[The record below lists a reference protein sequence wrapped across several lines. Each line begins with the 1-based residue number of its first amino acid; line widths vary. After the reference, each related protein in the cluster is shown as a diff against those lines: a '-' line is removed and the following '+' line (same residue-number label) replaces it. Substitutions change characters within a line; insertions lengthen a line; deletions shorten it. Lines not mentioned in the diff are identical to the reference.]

1 MLQIHK
7 NKGTESAV
15 PSPPAL
21 QTSRVSH
28 SCLAM
33 NERDRFVL
41 TDRSELL
48 LLILVWLHFA
58 GCWLWSICLWTIT
71 EMYLCIWILLCYVS
85 CLFFWTELLV
95 VAVIY
100 GVQRLLYYCT
110 GEALYGSTMV
120 LLNSG
125 YCYPLL
131 ECFLLDLVSIEY

>member
-1 MLQIHK
+1 M
-7 NKGTESAV
+7 
-15 PSPPAL
+15 
-21 QTSRVSH
+21 
-28 SCLAM
+28 
-33 NERDRFVL
+33 

-131 ECFLLDLVSIEY
+131 ECFLLDLVSIDRKPVTIISCMMRCKIRQTCNSSSQLGLALLMT